1 MIHVVVVCVDI
12 PYNQHHH
19 GLLHHA
25 DARKRSALS
34 CDLHKVWVAAAFRAG
49 MCQGWCCNCR
59 WLWRQRLWLLATA
72 TVCQQAWLSSPL
84 LTIHACWRDLSVLG
98 VAARGGLGIW
108 YVGVVGRR
116 RWRVA
121 AVTADCVLG
130 CACRQSAAGCRA
142 CCALPWT
149 ACVPLWRLV
158 SALQGSA

>member
-1 MIHVVVVCVDI
+1 MCVDI

-34 CDLHKVWVAAAFRAG
+34 CDLHKVWVAAACLRA
-49 MCQGWCCNCR
+49 CTR
-59 WLWRQRLWLLATA
+59 PVVATA
-72 TVCQQAWLSSPL
+72 VGSGGRGYGCSLLQQCVNRLGFHPPL
-84 LTIHACWRDLSVLG
+84 DYLTIYACRGDLFSTWRG
-98 VAARGGLGIW
+98 CQRGSGHMVCG
-108 YVGVVGRR
+108 GVGRR
-116 RWRVA
+116 RWGWGFA

-149 ACVPLWRLV
+149 SCVPLWRLV